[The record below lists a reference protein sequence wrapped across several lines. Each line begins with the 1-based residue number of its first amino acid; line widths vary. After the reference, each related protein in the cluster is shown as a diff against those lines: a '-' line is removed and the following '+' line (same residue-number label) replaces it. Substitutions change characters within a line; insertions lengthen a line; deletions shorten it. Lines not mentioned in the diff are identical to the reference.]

1 MEVND
6 ATVRVQPKKSNQN
19 IQNNLKN
26 KNKLIIQPN
35 IINMVSGVI
44 LHIMD
49 HITIIKH
56 NLTQSP
62 MVAQMP
68 QIVTYDPTN
77 IYHQQGVLDQHSQ
90 QQLLVSLV

>member
-44 LHIMD
+44 LHIGSYY
-49 HITIIKH
+49 
-56 NLTQSP
+56 N
-62 MVAQMP
+62 
-68 QIVTYDPTN
+68 Y
-77 IYHQQGVLDQHSQ
+77 
-90 QQLLVSLV
+90 